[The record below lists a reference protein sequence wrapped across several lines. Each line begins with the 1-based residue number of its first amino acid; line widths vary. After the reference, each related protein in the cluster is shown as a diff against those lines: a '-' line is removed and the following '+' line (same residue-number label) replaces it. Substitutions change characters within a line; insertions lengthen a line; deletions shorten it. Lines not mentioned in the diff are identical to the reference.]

1 MRPRRTVW
9 CSALHRCGLAQR
21 HGNNVCRWLALVRAE
36 TMRSRTSV
44 SHAIGSRPFNFAVW
58 ISVIAIAQ

>member
-1 MRPRRTVW
+1 MRPRRTGVL
-9 CSALHRCGLAQR
+9 CTASVRACQL

-36 TMRSRTSV
+36 TMRSIRSV